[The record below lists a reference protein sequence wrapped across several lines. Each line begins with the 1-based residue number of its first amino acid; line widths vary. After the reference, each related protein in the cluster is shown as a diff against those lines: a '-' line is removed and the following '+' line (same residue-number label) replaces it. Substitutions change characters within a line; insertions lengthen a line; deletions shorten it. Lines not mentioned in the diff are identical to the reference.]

1 MSSATPSQ
9 LDEIYEAIAN
19 GASKTSGATKQEL
32 GDNFYKFFENA
43 KSQGKISV
51 EEFDSFV
58 KVLYKYRMK

>member
-1 MSSATPSQ
+1 VSSATPSQ
-9 LDEIYEAIAN
+9 LDEIYEAIAD
-19 GASKTSGATKQEL
+19 GASKSSGATKQAL
-32 GDNFYKFFENA
+32 GNSLYTFFENA